1 MSAKKIPTL
10 SKSKYLAGL
19 QCPLRLW
26 HQCYSPE
33 LASETSPVQQAIFDT
48 GHEVGQLATRL
59 YPGGVYVETN
69 PLRHKEAVWT
79 TLRAMQ
85 DPGVKAI
92 YEAGFLENAVR
103 VKVDILGRLK
113 GGKWNLI
120 EVKSST
126 KVKPEHIP
134 DVGVQYYVLKE
145 AGLDINRVFLMHLNN
160 QYVYDGRELDIQN
173 LFLSSDLTE
182 EALSCQAVIPMV
194 LKELRNMLASPEPP
208 EIFPSRICSR
218 PHTCE
223 FLEHCRKD
231 MPEHPVWDLSGITQK
246 KLDELTRMGI
256 VDIRDIPDSFS
267 LTQIQDRIRTCVK
280 NNEEY
285 ASAELRRQL
294 EAMEYP
300 IHFLDFETLAFA
312 IPRYRGTSP
321 YQTIPF
327 QWSDHIL
334 RKDGTIEHREYLCC
348 EDKDPREEL
357 TAAFLDALG
366 SKGSIVTYTNYEEGI
381 IKKLAEELPH
391 HSERLLAT
399 LDRIKDMH
407 KIISKQYYHPGFHGS
422 FSLKYVAPAL
432 LPEMSYEN
440 LTVQEGQQA
449 GLEYLRMIDPATSPE
464 EKERIKDALLAYCGQ
479 DTLVM
484 VKVREELL
492 KLF

>member
-1 MSAKKIPTL
+1 MSARKIPTL

-33 LASETSPVQQAIFDT
+33 LASETSAVQQAIFDT

-59 YPGGVYVETN
+59 YPGGVYVETD
-69 PLRHKEAVWT
+69 PLRHKEAVRT
-79 TLRAMQ
+79 TQRAIEE
-85 DPGVKAI
+85 PGVKAI
-92 YEAGFLENAVR
+92 YEASFLENDVR
-103 VKVDILGRLK
+103 VKVDILGRLR
-113 GGKWNLI
+113 GGRWNLI

-182 EALSCQAVIPMV
+182 EALSCQAVIPLV
-194 LKELRNMLASPEPP
+194 LTELKNVLAGPDPP
-208 EIFPSRICSR
+208 EIFPSRICTR
-218 PHTCE
+218 PYTCE
-223 FLEHCRKD
+223 FWENCRKD
-231 MPEHPVWDLSGITQK
+231 MPEHPVWDLSGISQK
-246 KLDELTRMGI
+246 KLDELTNMGI

-267 LTQIQDRIRTCVK
+267 LSQIQDRIRTCVK

-285 ASAELRRQL
+285 TSAELKMQL
-294 EAMEYP
+294 EAMEHP
-300 IHFLDFETLAFA
+300 IHFLDFETLGFA

-327 QWSDHIL
+327 QWSGHIVL
-334 RKDGTIEHREYLCC
+334 KDGTIEHREYLCC
-348 EDKDPREEL
+348 EDRDPREEL
-357 TAAFLDALG
+357 AVALLEALG

-399 LDRIKDMH
+399 LGRIKDMH
-407 KIISKQYYHPGFHGS
+407 RIISKQYYHPRFHGS
-422 FSLKYVAPAL
+422 FSLKTVAPAL

-440 LTVQEGQQA
+440 LAVQEGMQA
-449 GLEYLRMIDPATSPE
+449 GLEYLRMIDPATPSE
-464 EKERIKDALLAYCGQ
+464 EKERIKEALLAYCGQ

-484 VKVREELL
+484 VKVREALL
-492 KLF
+492 KKL